1 MTEKVTLEIPDE
13 VVQQAQ
19 AASTRTGLPLEQVL
33 ADWLVRGA
41 ERDVE
46 SLLIPGAE
54 YPIYTPLGNEG
65 AAQVLLEVRKTH
77 QARKGN
83 DQP

>member
-13 VVQQAQ
+13 VIQQAQ
-19 AASTRTGLPLEQVL
+19 ATSTRTGLALEQVL
-33 ADWLVRGA
+33 AEWLVRGA

-46 SLLIPGAE
+46 SLLVPGAE

-65 AAQVLLEVRKTH
+65 AAQVLMGVLKAH
-77 QARKGN
+77 QASKGS
-83 DQP
+83 DQQ